1 MELFHCFVF
10 LHIKSSLFVL
20 DTVHRILISHIPGP
34 PDDTSHD
41 QQQDNYDHDKKMSP
55 IDWYPVRKLF
65 GFVNDEI
72 QRRSKEIAIRKVNGA
87 EVPDILRLVS
97 GNIFWTALSAVLV
110 GIVFAYIVSN

>member
-55 IDWYPVRKLF
+55 ID
-65 GFVNDEI
+65 
-72 QRRSKEIAIRKVNGA
+72 
-87 EVPDILRLVS
+87 
-97 GNIFWTALSAVLV
+97 
-110 GIVFAYIVSN
+110 